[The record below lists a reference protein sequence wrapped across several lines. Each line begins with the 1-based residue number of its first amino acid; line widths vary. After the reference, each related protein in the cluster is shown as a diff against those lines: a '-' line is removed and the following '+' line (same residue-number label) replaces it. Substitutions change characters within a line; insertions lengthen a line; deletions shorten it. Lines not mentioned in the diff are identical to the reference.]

1 MRKTV
6 ICLLL
11 VAVLI
16 FSFAACGKSKTIS
29 AQQAQE
35 IAFKDAGIQAA
46 DALDVHNHPTQAED
60 GTACYNIHFTA
71 NGTPY
76 NYMIS
81 ANGEVISVSN
91 EAGH

>member
-1 MRKTV
+1 MKKRL
-6 ICLLL
+6 ISLLL
-11 VAVLI
+11 VAVFLLS
-16 FSFAACGKSKTIS
+16 FSACGNKPIS
-29 AQQAQE
+29 AEKAQE
-35 IAFKDAGIQAA
+35 IAFKDAGISA
-46 DALDVHNHPTQAED
+46 DEAMDMHNHPVQAED

-81 ANGEVISVSN
+81 AEGEIVSVTN